1 MVKLMMGLKGSG
13 KTKQLLDLVR
23 KAVDEEPGDVVCI
36 EKGKKLT
43 YDIPHTVR
51 LIEASQYQFK
61 NGYDFFKGFISGM
74 HSANY
79 DITHIF
85 IDSML
90 KIIGIG
96 VDEKTEEFLNWCEK
110 FSARENVKFTITI
123 SADINKATDGIR
135 KYFI

>member
-13 KTKQLLDLVR
+13 KTKQLIELVR
-23 KAVDEEPGDVVCI
+23 KADKEEPGDVVFV
-36 EKGKKLT
+36 EKGTKLT

-51 LIEASQYQFK
+51 LIDASQYQFE

-85 IDSML
+85 IDSVL
-90 KIIGIG
+90 KIIGID
-96 VDEKTEEFLNWCEK
+96 VDERAEEFLKWCED
-110 FSARENVKFTITI
+110 FSVRENVKFTLTI
-123 SADINKATDGIR
+123 SADISKATDGIR
-135 KYFI
+135 KYLQ